1 MLVQTQDLQATSV
14 ASMFFSYKPK
24 YTNEKRCLIHLMVVD
39 PNQTNETTTVSPYMY
54 FW

>member
-24 YTNEKRCLIHLMVVD
+24 YTKKIDAWSMVVD